1 MIHSV
6 KFSTQLKSTETK
18 NNKYQLIRK
27 YYSMIS
33 VSLKSIVAC

>member
-6 KFSTQLKSTETK
+6 KFSTQLKSTETE

-33 VSLKSIVAC
+33 VSLKSVVAC